1 MYRPVTRVSWRV
13 SALDVS
19 DDITWL
25 VVANM
30 WRLPTCIPVQK
41 EARPMMV
48 MHRLRFTRRRHGHLQ
63 DADQCVL
70 EYDSVTGGRRRHG
83 VISLR
88 EIRLI
93 LRHTQGL
100 PSAYGD

>member
-1 MYRPVTRVSWRV
+1 MYRPVTRVRRRV
-13 SALDVS
+13 RALDLS
-19 DDITWL
+19 DFIPGL

-30 WRLPTCIPVQK
+30 WRLSTRIPVQK
-41 EARPMMV
+41 EARPMM
-48 MHRLRFTRRRHGHLQ
+48 MMRGLRFTRGRHGHLQ
-63 DADQCVL
+63 DADQGVL
-70 EYDSVTGGRRRHG
+70 EYDSVTVGRRRHG